1 MKAYIKPAI
10 QVFNVGTLE
19 ILANTGETNVNVNNE
34 YGPGE
39 TTAKEWNGFDDQ
51 EDDGIYGYEK
61 WDIKWSR

>member
-19 ILANTGETNVNVNNE
+19 ILANTVETNVNNG

-39 TTAKEWNGFDDQ
+39 TTAKEWNGIDDQ

-61 WDIKWSR
+61 WDIKWSK

>member
-19 ILANTGETNVNVNNE
+19 ILANTVETNVNNNKG
-34 YGPGE
+34 YGSGE

>member
-1 MKAYIKPAI
+1 MKAYIKPSI

-19 ILANTGETNVNVNNE
+19 ILANTVETPVNNG

-39 TTAKEWNGFDDQ
+39 ATAKEWNGFDDQ

-61 WDIKWSR
+61 WDIKWSK

>member
-19 ILANTGETNVNVNNE
+19 ILANTNTVETTVNKNG
-34 YGPGE
+34 YGSGE

-61 WDIKWSR
+61 WDIK

>member
-10 QVFNVGTLE
+10 QVFSTGTLE
-19 ILANTGETNVNVNNE
+19 ILANTVETNVNDG

-39 TTAKEWNGFDDQ
+39 ITAKEWNGFDDQ

-61 WDIKWSR
+61 WDIKWSK

>member
-10 QVFNVGTLE
+10 QVFKVGTLE
-19 ILANTGETNVNVNNE
+19 MLANTGETPVNNR
-34 YGPGE
+34 YGPDEGPS
-39 TTAKEWNGFDDQ
+39 AKEWNGFDDQ

>member
-19 ILANTGETNVNVNNE
+19 ILANTNTVETPVNDG
-34 YGPGE
+34 YGQGGPS
-39 TTAKEWNGFDDQ
+39 AKKWNGFDDQ

-61 WDIKWSR
+61 WDIKWSK

>member
-19 ILANTGETNVNVNNE
+19 ILANTVETNVNNNG

-39 TTAKEWNGFDDQ
+39 ATAKEWNGFDDQ
-51 EDDGIYGYEK
+51 EDDVIYGYEK
-61 WDIKWSR
+61 WDIKWSK